1 MGLLF
6 MQSSTPLT
14 TSFTLSKQY
23 LEECYDE
30 SLPFS
35 KHAKPR
41 YVFIAILFIAGL
53 SLLILTDQHTVAGSV
68 LLGLGILEVVSFVY
82 RRAWWLT
89 RQMWSRSA
97 NSEVV
102 ISMDEQGFSSKN
114 PYTQTMLPWQD
125 IKRHTETEKGI
136 ILFAQNGG
144 QSYISK
150 SVLTDDM
157 LAMIKERCY

>member
-1 MGLLF
+1 ML
-6 MQSSTPLT
+6 LT

-23 LEECYDE
+23 LEECFDE

-41 YVFIAILFIAGL
+41 YAFIAVLLLAGLALLIFTEQHQIAG
-53 SLLILTDQHTVAGSV
+53 SI
-68 LLGLGILEVVSFVY
+68 LLGLGILEMISSYY

-97 NSEVV
+97 NSEVT
-102 ISMDEQGFSSKN
+102 ITLDDKGFNSKN
-114 PYTQTMLPWQD
+114 PYTETTLRWQD
-125 IKRHTETEKGI
+125 IRKHTETTRGI
-136 ILFAQNGG
+136 ILFSQNGG

-150 SVLTDDM
+150 SVLSAEMIT
-157 LAMIKERCY
+157 LIKERCY

>member
-1 MGLLF
+1 M
-6 MQSSTPLT
+6 PLT

-30 SLPFS
+30 SLPYS
-35 KHAKPR
+35 KHTKPR
-41 YVFIAILFIAGL
+41 YVFITILFL
-53 SLLILTDQHTVAGSV
+53 SGVLLLSFTEQHPVAGSV
-68 LLGLGILEVVSFVY
+68 LIGLGILEVVSFIY

-102 ISMDEQGFSSKN
+102 ISMDEQGFRSKN
-114 PYTQTMLPWQD
+114 PYTEMLLPWQD
-125 IKRHTETEKGI
+125 IKRHVETDKGI
-136 ILFAQNGG
+136 ILFAKNGA

-150 SVLTDDM
+150 AVLTDEM
-157 LAMIKERCY
+157 VGMIKERCY